1 MTAPIPKASELL
13 SSWKERKDETGET
26 DKISFKLIAKD
37 IIQRQRDDKDTIIY
51 ISGDRRNGKT
61 TWGLKLLRA
70 FIEEKKRLDPDYSWN
85 WQDNFADNTEDAT
98 KKYRVIQQGSF
109 IFIDEGDEV
118 LSTGDANTSYQ
129 KRLIKVM
136 NKVGERNLLCIIN
149 HPNFFGLKKEVRN
162 MATLAVMIPYR
173 YKKVCAF
180 AFIYGRNQNPIN
192 DDKFAMELKKK
203 SYKRSKVSKKLF
215 NSELDGNIKVWYQG
229 EDRDELVDFGA
240 EIIDE
245 RFIRIPYPKTMFNDL
260 ANMPT
265 FLFMMRYTKVN
276 QRFYDEYK
284 IKVKKRIVEQ
294 DTSLSRKV
302 SRAEYD
308 KMYLRLRTLLT
319 NLFIIDEK
327 KPRVLERYLI
337 DHEGRRLLSAPT
349 IQRMIEEEVARIRGN
364 RL

>member
-1 MTAPIPKASELL
+1 MTEIPRASQLMKIWNVQPE
-13 SSWKERKDETGET
+13 ETEESE
-26 DKISFKLIAKD
+26 KISFKLIAKD
-37 IIQRQRDDKDTIIY
+37 IIQRQRDDKDTIVY

-61 TWGLKLLRA
+61 TWGLKLLLA
-70 FIEEKKRLDPDYSWN
+70 FIEEKKRLDPSYSWDWVN
-85 WQDNFADNTEDAT
+85 NFADNTDDAT
-98 KKYRVIQQGSF
+98 KKYRKIGQGSF

-162 MATLAVMIPYR
+162 MATLAVLIPYR
-173 YKKVCAF
+173 YKKVCSF
-180 AFIYGRNQNPIN
+180 AIVYGRNQNPIN

-215 NSELDGNIKVWYQG
+215 NSELDGMMKVWYQG
-229 EDRDELVDFGA
+229 EDREQLKEFGA
-240 EIIDE
+240 VIMDE
-245 RFIRIPYPKTMFNDL
+245 RYIKIPYPKTMFNDL

-276 QRFYDEYK
+276 QRFYEEYK
-284 IKVKKRIVEQ
+284 IKVKKRIIEQ
-294 DTSLSRKV
+294 DSSVSRKV

-308 KMYLRLRTLLT
+308 KIYLRLRTLLA
-319 NLFIIDEK
+319 NLYLIDEK
-327 KPRVLERYLI
+327 KPRNLEKYFI
-337 DHEGRRLLSAPT
+337 DYEGTRLLSAPS
-349 IQRMIEEEVARIRGN
+349 IQRIIEEELVRRRG
-364 RL
+364 LKV